1 MQSTSGS
8 DFPLHIA
15 RAQANFR
22 KARGA
27 SKLSTG
33 DKEQAL
39 KWLTEQ
45 AVSRAD
51 YALFNRIRGSDK
63 AQNPEIVKIWLFVGG
78 FADEYLNTMVKIPNV
93 TSKVKY
99 HHLDLN
105 FEFDCFNR

>member
-15 RAQANFR
+15 RAQANLR
-22 KARGA
+22 KAQGTLKH
-27 SKLSTG
+27 SSV
-33 DKEQAL
+33 DKEKML

-63 AQNPEIVKIWLFVGG
+63 AQNPEIIKMWLFVGG
-78 FADEYLNTMVKIPNV
+78 FANEYLNTLVKIPDV
-93 TSKVKY
+93 ASKVKY
-99 HHLDLN
+99 CHLYLN
-105 FEFDCFNR
+105 LESNCFDR